1 MSTKKLTDN
10 KKTKETPSKNA
21 QKTASKPQK
30 KAIKPPTGKKKLVVS
45 YKNLSSELV
54 ALLKETYPKGYSD
67 YLIKVNKGNG
77 EFFYAIT
84 LDTETADYLVKVDVK
99 IDSEIEEVEKA
110 LFEQHDSDDD
120 FSDDGG
126 EPFIDEGDDE

>member
-10 KKTKETPSKNA
+10 KKAKETPSKNTK
-21 QKTASKPQK
+21 KTTGKLPA
-30 KAIKPPTGKKKLVVS
+30 GKKKLVVS
-45 YKNLSSELV
+45 YKNLSPELV

-84 LDTETADYLVKVDVK
+84 LDTENADYLIKVDVK
-99 IDSEIEEVEKA
+99 IDSEIEDIERA
-110 LFEQHDSDDD
+110 LFEQPDSVDDD
-120 FSDDGG
+120 FPDDDT
-126 EPFIDEGDDE
+126 EPFIDDGDDE

>member
-21 QKTASKPQK
+21 KKP
-30 KAIKPPTGKKKLVVS
+30 AVKPNTGKKKLVVS
-45 YKNLSSELV
+45 YKNLSPDLV
-54 ALLKETYPKGYSD
+54 ALIKEIYPKGYSD

-110 LFEQHDSDDD
+110 LFEQPDAGDDD
-120 FSDDGG
+120 FPDDDT
-126 EPFIDEGDDE
+126 EPFVDEGDDE

>member
-10 KKTKETPSKNA
+10 KKTKETPSKNT
-21 QKTASKPQK
+21 QKP
-30 KAIKPPTGKKKLVVS
+30 AIKPPTGKKKLVVS
-45 YKNLSSELV
+45 YKNLSPELV
-54 ALLKETYPKGYSD
+54 TLLKETYPKGYSD

-110 LFEQHDSDDD
+110 LFEQHDDDD
-120 FSDDGG
+120 FSDDSA